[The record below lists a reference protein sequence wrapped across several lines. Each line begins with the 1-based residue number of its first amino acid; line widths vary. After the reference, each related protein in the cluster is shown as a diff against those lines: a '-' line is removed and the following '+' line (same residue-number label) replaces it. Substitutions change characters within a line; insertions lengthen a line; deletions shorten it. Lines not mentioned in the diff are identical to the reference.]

1 MKRIKRRYLNLK
13 IDTDAAIE
21 EREFMDAVWAA
32 LYKLYGEFGASQASL
47 ALISFDSAE
56 KHAVLRANLNVVDNV
71 RAALASIIAV
81 SGKAAAV
88 HVLAVSGTIKSLRE

>member
-1 MKRIKRRYLNLK
+1 LKRIKRRYLDLK
-13 IDTDAAIE
+13 IDAEAAIK

-56 KHAVLRANLNVVDNV
+56 KRAVLRANLNVVDNV
-71 RAALASIIAV
+71 RVAIASITAV
-81 SGKAAAV
+81 SGIAAAV
-88 HVLAVSGTIKSLRE
+88 HVLAISGTIKSLRE